1 MEKDKLIEIAAG
13 ILNISPENANKYSQA
28 VPEIDGMFFW
38 NPVRGG
44 LQVLIGATGEKLAA
58 NSSLSFEQILTAF
71 QKGKRN

>member
-1 MEKDKLIEIAAG
+1 MERDKLIEIATK
-13 ILNISPENANKYSQA
+13 ILNIPPETAKKYSKT